1 MKKLLFLTIAGLVCL
16 ASCNDNS
23 STGTSSDNSAADKA
37 KANNRAV
44 LKAIESGDVSKLD
57 SYIAKDGID
66 HAGAGGMMEVK
77 GLDSIKKDLGSM
89 KQDFSEINFDIQ
101 QEAVNG
107 DYLFVLAKMTGTTS
121 ANPGHGLPP
130 NQKIEMSG
138 VDVLKFNS
146 EGLLTE
152 HWTFNDPRDMM
163 KMMGG
168 DKPMDTKMDDK
179 KAAKDTTKK

>member
-1 MKKLLFLTIAGLVCL
+1 MKKLLFTGAVAMLLL
-16 ASCNDNS
+16 ASCNDNDAA
-23 STGTSSDNSAADKA
+23 TSNGNSAADKA

-44 LKAIESGDVSKLD
+44 LEAIENGDVSKLD
-57 SYIAKDGID
+57 SFIVSDGVD
-66 HAGAGGMMEVK
+66 HSGAGGMMEVR
-77 GLDSIKKDLGSM
+77 GIDSIKKDLGSI

-107 DYLFVLAKMTGTTS
+107 DYLFVLSKMTGTTA
-121 ANPGHGLPP
+121 ANAGHGLPP
-130 NQKIEMSG
+130 NQKIEMTG

-146 EGLLTE
+146 EGKFTD

-168 DKPMDTKMDDK
+168 NQPMDNKMS
-179 KAAKDTTKK
+179 ADTTKSK